1 MQRWWLAAVLWAV
14 LVGTAFAQGQPPPPA
29 PAPGQPGTRPS
40 QPPAGDPNAPQQNQP
55 PGDLQGTQGADHH
68 LDDPY
73 LKYQNGVKARV
84 TQIETGDYPT
94 VRAYVSVTDEQGALI
109 KTLKEGDFGATEN
122 GTPVQG
128 LQFASSSSNL
138 PLAIMFVVDV
148 SGSMAPSIEQE
159 KDAIRAFVAQLK
171 PEDRVGLVTFSDAAV
186 TQVSLTTDRNEIN
199 HAVDMLVPEYQ
210 TALWDGVYTGLQE
223 LLTDDKPARR
233 AMIVLSDG
241 VDNRSVE
248 GTDTVMQKYDEQA
261 KQENRGFSI
270 FTLGLGD
277 EIDRQGLTTLAD
289 QTGGVYIDSPTPEDL
304 TSVYEKILSQ
314 IQGEYLLEYTSP
326 VESQPGQIID
336 LAVQVLPVKD
346 AEEGKYTYRSP
357 GLTKALARA
366 IWPGLIAII
375 VLTIV
380 LVIATIFKLTRRAW
394 LTVMITPLEGREHT
408 LRQGGSIGS
417 SEAADI
423 RVGRDAAM
431 LPYHATLTET
441 QDGYVLEATD
451 PDAPIIVGERML
463 SRKLLRNGDRFILG
477 TTGFTFRERI
487 ERPGEA
493 LLEAG
498 GVAVEQLA
506 PLTVG
511 AKPASPD
518 VVNGTAGEA
527 GATPSSRINPSSLSA
542 LVGPY
547 AGQRFELK
555 PGANTVG
562 RTEGDIMLG
571 NDTQVSRK
579 HCMITLATDTAT
591 VTDVGSTNGTQVNGA
606 KLAAN
611 VPQQVYA
618 GDTVQIGASLFQ
630 LE

>member
-1 MQRWWLAAVLWAV
+1 MLKCWLAVALSAVLIS
-14 LVGTAFAQGQPPPPA
+14 TAFAQGQTPP
-29 PAPGQPGTRPS
+29 PS
-40 QPPAGDPNAPQQNQP
+40 QPPASPPPGSNPRAPQQNTP
-55 PGDLQGTQGADHH
+55 APQGAQGEDHH

-73 LKYQNGVKARV
+73 LQYQNGVKARV

-94 VRAYVSVTDEQGALI
+94 VRAYVSVTDEQGALV
-109 KTLKEGDFGATEN
+109 KTLKEGDFAASEN
-122 GTPVQG
+122 GSPVEG
-128 LQFASSSSNL
+128 LHFAASSANL

-159 KDAIRAFVAQLK
+159 KDAIRAFVGQLK
-171 PEDRVGLVTFSDAAV
+171 PDDRVGLVTFSDAAL
-186 TQVSLTTDRNEIN
+186 TQVSLTTDRNAIN
-199 HAVDMLVPEYQ
+199 HAVNMLVPEYQ

-223 LLTDDKPARR
+223 LLADATPARR

-248 GTDTVMQKYDEQA
+248 STGTVMQKYDEEA
-261 KQENRGFSI
+261 RQENRGFSI

-277 EIDRQGLTTLAD
+277 EIDRQGLTQLSD

-336 LAVQVLPVKD
+336 LAVQVLPVKQ

-380 LVIATIFKLTRRAW
+380 LVIATVFKLTRRAW

-408 LRQGGSIGS
+408 LKQGGSIGS

-431 LPYHATLTET
+431 LPYHATLTES

-451 PDAPIIVGERML
+451 PDAPIIVGERLL
-463 SRKLLRNGDRFILG
+463 SKKLLRNGDRFILG

-498 GVAVEQLA
+498 GVEVEQLA
-506 PLTVG
+506 PISVG
-511 AKPASPD
+511 TQG
-518 VVNGTAGEA
+518 VGTAVA
-527 GATPSSRINPSSLSA
+527 VTADAASSVPTARIRPSAMSA

-547 AGQRFELK
+547 AGQRFALK
-555 PGANTVG
+555 DGVNNIG
-562 RTEGDIMLG
+562 RTEGEIVLG

-579 HCMITLATDTAT
+579 HCLITLATDTAT
-591 VTDVGSTNGTQVNGA
+591 VTDVGSTNGTQVNGTV
-606 KLAAN
+606 LAAN
-611 VPQQVYA
+611 TPQQVYT
-618 GDTVQIGASLFQ
+618 GDTLQVGASLFQ